1 MPSLT
6 TLIINF
12 YGMRLRVRGTYVPAD
27 PSVGLGSNF
36 EIYDVC
42 AKLGTSLFLYYDEYA
57 ELAEDS
63 LDMPVYDYLREA
75 ATRQCEEALDEA
87 AIARHTS

>member
-12 YGMRLRVRGTYVPAD
+12 YGMKLRVRGTYILAD
-27 PSVGLGSNF
+27 PSVGLGSDF

-42 AKLGTSLFLYYDEYA
+42 AKLEYPPPPCRDEYA

-63 LDMPVYDYLREA
+63 LDVPVYNYLREV